1 MNDYP
6 PEIQQQAARWAIR
19 LAEAPLDDEQELTF
33 QHWLA
38 QDARHRHALEQ
49 AGRLWHGLGALS
61 AEQQRV
67 LQKQGQQPHPVVA
80 LPVKRVNRATQWKI
94 AALLLLG
101 VSIGTTWLSDGIL
114 LLRSDYHTTHQVRQV
129 TLPDGS
135 QVDMDAGSAIALA
148 YSSQERRVTLLQGTA
163 WFTVAP
169 TRAQEKRPFLV
180 EAASGTTRALGTQFI
195 VQNTS
200 QATSVGV
207 VEHSVQVTANGQ
219 TLRLDEQQGARYTE
233 QGMTRLPGWNS
244 RERGDWRR
252 GLLIFDQQPLAIVI
266 ARINQYRSGTIVIP
280 STTLRQ
286 RQVSGIFSLNELD
299 GALQTIATEL
309 GAKTVSLPGVTVLY

>member
-6 PEIQQQAARWAIR
+6 PEIHQQAARWAIR

-33 QHWLA
+33 QRWLT
-38 QDARHRHALEQ
+38 QDPRHRHALEQ
-49 AGRLWHGLGALS
+49 AGRLWHGLGSLS
-61 AEQQRV
+61 AEQQQM
-67 LQKQGQQPHPVVA
+67 LQPQPPA
-80 LPVKRVNRATQWKI
+80 TLPSRRVNRATQWKI

-101 VSIGTTWLSDGIL
+101 FSIGTTWLSDGIL
-114 LLRSDYHTTHQVRQV
+114 MLRSDYRADHQVKQV

-148 YSSQERRVTLLQGTA
+148 YTPQERRVTLLQGSA

-169 TRAQEKRPFLV
+169 TTAQEKRPFLV
-180 EAASGTTRALGTQFI
+180 DAASGTTQALGTQFI
-195 VQNTS
+195 VQNAS
-200 QATSVGV
+200 QTTTVGV
-207 VEHSVQVTANGQ
+207 VEHSVQVTVNGQ
-219 TLRLDEQQGARYTE
+219 TLRLDEQQAARYTE

-266 ARINQYRSGTIVIP
+266 ARINQYRTGTIVIP
-280 STTLRQ
+280 SSTLRQ
-286 RQVSGIFSLNELD
+286 RQVSGIFSLSELD
-299 GALQTIATEL
+299 GALQTITSEL

>member
-38 QDARHRHALEQ
+38 QDPRHHHALEQ
-49 AGRLWHGLGALS
+49 AGMLWHGLGSLS
-61 AEQQRV
+61 AEQRQE
-67 LQKQGQQPHPVVA
+67 LQPQPPA
-80 LPVKRVNRATQWKI
+80 TLPVRRVNRMTQWKI

-101 VSIGTTWLSDGIL
+101 FSLGTTWISDGIL
-114 LLRSDYHTTHQVRQV
+114 MLRSDYHAAHQVKHV

-135 QVDMDAGSAIALA
+135 EVDMDAGSAISLA
-148 YSSQERRVTLLQGTA
+148 YTPQERRVTLLQGSA

-169 TRAQEKRPFLV
+169 TTTQEKRPFLV
-180 EAASGTTRALGTQFI
+180 DAALGTTQALGTQFI
-195 VQNTS
+195 VQNSS
-200 QATSVGV
+200 QTTTVGV
-207 VEHSVQVTANGQ
+207 VEHSVQVTANGEM
-219 TLRLDEQQGARYTE
+219 LRLDEQQAARYTE

-266 ARINQYRSGTIVIP
+266 ARINQYRAGTIVIP
-280 STTLRQ
+280 TSALRQ

-309 GAKTVSLPGVTVLY
+309 GAKTVSLPGVTLLY

>member
-38 QDARHRHALEQ
+38 QDPRHHHALEQ
-49 AGRLWHGLGALS
+49 AGMLWHGLGSLS
-61 AEQQRV
+61 AEQRQV
-67 LQKQGQQPHPVVA
+67 LQPQPPA
-80 LPVKRVNRATQWKI
+80 TFLIRRVNRAIQWKI

-101 VSIGTTWLSDGIL
+101 FSLGATWISDGIL
-114 LLRSDYHTTHQVRQV
+114 MLRSDYHAAHQVKHV

-135 QVDMDAGSAIALA
+135 EVDMDAGSAISLA
-148 YSSQERRVTLLQGTA
+148 YTSQERRVTLLQGSA

-169 TRAQEKRPFLV
+169 TTTQEKRPFLV
-180 EAASGTTRALGTQFI
+180 DAASGTTQALGTQFI
-195 VQNTS
+195 VQNSS
-200 QATSVGV
+200 QTTTVGV
-207 VEHSVQVTANGQ
+207 VEHSVQVTTNGQ
-219 TLRLDEQQGARYTE
+219 TLRLDEQQAARYTE

-280 STTLRQ
+280 TSALRQ

>member
-38 QDARHRHALEQ
+38 QDPHHRHALEQ
-49 AGRLWHGLGALS
+49 AGTLWHGLGSLS
-61 AEQQRV
+61 AEQKQV
-67 LQKQGQQPHPVVA
+67 LQPQPPA
-80 LPVKRVNRATQWKI
+80 TLPLRRVNRMTQWKI

-101 VSIGTTWLSDGIL
+101 FSLGTTWISDGIL
-114 LLRSDYHTTHQVRQV
+114 MLRSDYHAAHQVKHV

-135 QVDMDAGSAIALA
+135 EVDMDAGSAISLA
-148 YSSQERRVTLLQGTA
+148 YTSQERRVTLLQGTA

-169 TRAQEKRPFLV
+169 TTTQEKRPFLV
-180 EAASGTTRALGTQFI
+180 DAASGTTQALGTQFI
-195 VQNTS
+195 VQNSS
-200 QATSVGV
+200 QTTTVGV
-207 VEHSVQVTANGQ
+207 VEHSVQVTANGKA
-219 TLRLDEQQGARYTE
+219 LRLDEQQAARYTE

-266 ARINQYRSGTIVIP
+266 ARINQYRAGTIVIP
-280 STTLRQ
+280 TSALRQ

-309 GAKTVSLPGVTVLY
+309 GAKTVSLPGVTLLY

>member
-33 QHWLA
+33 QHWLE
-38 QDARHRHALEQ
+38 QDPRHRHALEQ
-49 AGRLWHGLGALS
+49 AGMLWHGLGSLN
-61 AEQQRV
+61 AEQRQV
-67 LQKQGQQPHPVVA
+67 LQPQPPA
-80 LPVKRVNRATQWKI
+80 TFLIRRVKRATQWKI

-101 VSIGTTWLSDGIL
+101 FSLGATWISDGIL
-114 LLRSDYHTTHQVRQV
+114 MLRSDYHAAHQVKHV

-135 QVDMDAGSAIALA
+135 EVDMDAGSAISLA
-148 YSSQERRVTLLQGTA
+148 YTPQERRVTLLQGSA

-169 TRAQEKRPFLV
+169 TTAQEKRPFLV
-180 EAASGTTRALGTQFI
+180 DAASGTTQALGTQFI
-195 VQNTS
+195 VQNSS
-200 QATSVGV
+200 QTTTVGV

-219 TLRLDEQQGARYTE
+219 TLRLDEQQAARYTE

-252 GLLIFDQQPLAIVI
+252 GLLIFDQQPLAVVI

-280 STTLRQ
+280 TSALRQ

>member
-19 LAEAPLDDEQELTF
+19 LAEAPLDDEQELAF

-38 QDARHRHALEQ
+38 QDPRHRHALEQ
-49 AGRLWHGLGALS
+49 AGMLWHGLGSLS
-61 AEQQRV
+61 AEQRQV
-67 LQKQGQQPHPVVA
+67 LQPQPPA
-80 LPVKRVNRATQWKI
+80 TFLIRRVSRATQWKI

-101 VSIGTTWLSDGIL
+101 FSIGATWISDGIL
-114 LLRSDYHTTHQVRQV
+114 MLRSDYHAAHQVKHV

-135 QVDMDAGSAIALA
+135 EIDMDAGSAISLA
-148 YSSQERRVTLLQGTA
+148 YTPQERRVTLLQGSA

-169 TRAQEKRPFLV
+169 TTAQEKRPFLV
-180 EAASGTTRALGTQFI
+180 DAASGTTQALGTQFI
-195 VQNTS
+195 VQNSS
-200 QATSVGV
+200 QTTTVGV

-219 TLRLDEQQGARYTE
+219 SLQLDEQQAARYTE

-252 GLLIFDQQPLAIVI
+252 GLLIFDQQPLAVVI
-266 ARINQYRSGTIVIP
+266 ARINQYRAGTIVIP
-280 STTLRQ
+280 TSALRQ

>member
-6 PEIQQQAARWAIR
+6 PEIQQQAVRWAIR
-19 LAEAPLDDEQELTF
+19 LAEAPLDDEQERAF

-38 QDARHRHALEQ
+38 QDLRHRHALEQ
-49 AGRLWHGLGALS
+49 AGRLWHGLGSLN
-61 AEQQRV
+61 AEQKQV
-67 LQKQGQQPHPVVA
+67 LQPQPPTT
-80 LPVKRVNRATQWKI
+80 LPLRRVNRMTQWKI

-101 VSIGTTWLSDGIL
+101 FSLGTTWISDGIL
-114 LLRSDYHTTHQVRQV
+114 MLRSDYRADHQVKQV

-135 QVDMDAGSAIALA
+135 KVDMDAGSAISLA
-148 YSSQERRVTLLQGTA
+148 YTPQERRVTLLQGSA

-169 TRAQEKRPFLV
+169 TTTQEKRPFLV
-180 EAASGTTRALGTQFI
+180 DAASGTTQALGTQFI
-195 VQNTS
+195 VQTS
-200 QATSVGV
+200 SQTTTVGV
-207 VEHSVQVTANGQ
+207 VEHSVQVTASGQ
-219 TLRLDEQQGARYTE
+219 SLQLDEQQAARYTE
-233 QGMTRLPGWNS
+233 QEMTRLPSWNS

-252 GLLIFDQQPLAIVI
+252 GMLIFDQQPLAVVI
-266 ARINQYRSGTIVIP
+266 ARINQYRAGTIVIP
-280 STTLRQ
+280 TSALRQ

>member
-38 QDARHRHALEQ
+38 QDPRHHHALEQ
-49 AGRLWHGLGALS
+49 AGMLWHGLGSLS
-61 AEQQRV
+61 AAQRQV
-67 LQKQGQQPHPVVA
+67 LQPQPPA
-80 LPVKRVNRATQWKI
+80 TFLIRRVNRMTQWKI

-101 VSIGTTWLSDGIL
+101 FSLGATWISDGIL
-114 LLRSDYHTTHQVRQV
+114 MLRSDYHAAHQVKHV

-135 QVDMDAGSAIALA
+135 EVDMDAGSAISLA
-148 YSSQERRVTLLQGTA
+148 YTSQERRVTLLQGSA

-169 TRAQEKRPFLV
+169 TTTQEKRPFLV
-180 EAASGTTRALGTQFI
+180 DAASGTTQALGTQFI
-195 VQNTS
+195 VQNSS
-200 QATSVGV
+200 QTTTVGV
-207 VEHSVQVTANGQ
+207 VEHSVQVTANGES
-219 TLRLDEQQGARYTE
+219 LRLDEQQAARYTE
-233 QGMTRLPGWNS
+233 QGMTHLPGWNS

-280 STTLRQ
+280 TSALRQ

>member
-38 QDARHRHALEQ
+38 QDPHHRHALEQ
-49 AGRLWHGLGALS
+49 AGTLWHGLGSLS
-61 AEQQRV
+61 AEQKQV
-67 LQKQGQQPHPVVA
+67 LQPQPPA
-80 LPVKRVNRATQWKI
+80 TLPIRRVNRMTQWKI

-101 VSIGTTWLSDGIL
+101 FSLGTTWISDGIL
-114 LLRSDYHTTHQVRQV
+114 MLRSDYHAAHQVKHV

-135 QVDMDAGSAIALA
+135 EVDMDAGSAISLA
-148 YSSQERRVTLLQGTA
+148 YTSQERRVTLLQGSA

-169 TRAQEKRPFLV
+169 TTTQEKRPFLV
-180 EAASGTTRALGTQFI
+180 DAASGTTQALGTQFI
-195 VQNTS
+195 VQNSS
-200 QATSVGV
+200 QTTTVGV
-207 VEHSVQVTANGQ
+207 VEHSVQVTANGE
-219 TLRLDEQQGARYTE
+219 TLRLDEQQAARYTE

-266 ARINQYRSGTIVIP
+266 ARINQYRAGTIVIP
-280 STTLRQ
+280 TSALRQ

-309 GAKTVSLPGVTVLY
+309 GAKTVSLPGVTLLY

>member
-6 PEIQQQAARWAIR
+6 PEIHQQAARWAIR
-19 LAEAPLDDEQELTF
+19 LAEAPLDDEQELAF

-38 QDARHRHALEQ
+38 QDSRHRHALEQ
-49 AGRLWHGLGALS
+49 AGMLWHELGSLS
-61 AEQQRV
+61 AEQKKV
-67 LQKQGQQPHPVVA
+67 LQPQPLVK
-80 LPVKRVNRATQWKI
+80 LPTRRPHRATQWKI

-101 VSIGTTWLSDGIL
+101 FSLGTTWISDGIIT
-114 LLRSDYHTTHQVRQV
+114 LRSDYHADHQVKQV

-135 QVDMDAGSAIALA
+135 QVDMDAGSAIALT
-148 YSSQERRVTLLQGTA
+148 YTPQERRVTLLQGSA

-169 TRAQEKRPFLV
+169 TNAQEKRPFLV
-180 EAASGTTRALGTQFI
+180 DAASGTTQALGTQFI

-200 QATSVGV
+200 QITTVGV
-207 VEHSVQVTANGQ
+207 VEHSVQVSANGQ
-219 TLRLDEQQGARYTE
+219 TLRLDEEQAARYTE
-233 QGMTRLPGWNS
+233 QGLTRLPGWNS

-280 STTLRQ
+280 SSALRQ

-299 GALQTIATEL
+299 NALQTMTAEL
-309 GAKTVSLPGVTVLY
+309 GAKTVTLPGVTILY

>member
-38 QDARHRHALEQ
+38 QDPRHHHALEQ
-49 AGRLWHGLGALS
+49 AGMLWHGLGSLS
-61 AEQQRV
+61 AEQRQE
-67 LQKQGQQPHPVVA
+67 LQPQPPA
-80 LPVKRVNRATQWKI
+80 TLPVRRVNRMTQWKI

-101 VSIGTTWLSDGIL
+101 FSLGTTWISEGIL
-114 LLRSDYHTTHQVRQV
+114 MLRSDYHAAHQVKHV

-135 QVDMDAGSAIALA
+135 EVDMDAGSAISLA
-148 YSSQERRVTLLQGTA
+148 YTSQERRVTLLQGSA

-169 TRAQEKRPFLV
+169 TTTQEKRPFLV
-180 EAASGTTRALGTQFI
+180 DAASGTTLALGTQFI
-195 VQNTS
+195 VQNSS
-200 QATSVGV
+200 QTTTVGV
-207 VEHSVQVTANGQ
+207 VEHSVQVTANGKA
-219 TLRLDEQQGARYTE
+219 LRLDEQQAARYTE

-266 ARINQYRSGTIVIP
+266 ARINQYRAGTIVIP
-280 STTLRQ
+280 TSALRQ

-309 GAKTVSLPGVTVLY
+309 GAKTVSLPGVTLLY

>member
-38 QDARHRHALEQ
+38 QDPHHRHALEQ
-49 AGRLWHGLGALS
+49 AGMLWHGLGSLS
-61 AEQQRV
+61 AEQKQV
-67 LQKQGQQPHPVVA
+67 LQPQPPA
-80 LPVKRVNRATQWKI
+80 TLPVRRVNRMTQWKI

-101 VSIGTTWLSDGIL
+101 FSLGATWISDGIL
-114 LLRSDYHTTHQVRQV
+114 MLRSDYHAAHQVKHV

-135 QVDMDAGSAIALA
+135 EVDMDAGSAISLA
-148 YSSQERRVTLLQGTA
+148 YTSQERRVTLLQGSA

-169 TRAQEKRPFLV
+169 TTTQEKRPFLV
-180 EAASGTTRALGTQFI
+180 EAASGTTQALGTQFI
-195 VQNTS
+195 VQNSS
-200 QATSVGV
+200 QTTTVGV

-219 TLRLDEQQGARYTE
+219 ALRLDEQQAARYTE
-233 QGMTRLPGWNS
+233 QGMTRLHGWNS

-266 ARINQYRSGTIVIP
+266 ARINQYRAGTIVIP
-280 STTLRQ
+280 TSALRQ

-309 GAKTVSLPGVTVLY
+309 GAKTVSLPGVTLLY

>member
-19 LAEAPLDDEQELTF
+19 LAEAPLDDEQELAF

-38 QDARHRHALEQ
+38 QDPRHRHALEQ
-49 AGRLWHGLGALS
+49 AGMLWHGLGSLS
-61 AEQQRV
+61 AEQRQV
-67 LQKQGQQPHPVVA
+67 LQPQPPA
-80 LPVKRVNRATQWKI
+80 TFLIRRVSRATQWKI

-101 VSIGTTWLSDGIL
+101 FSIGATWISDGIL
-114 LLRSDYHTTHQVRQV
+114 MLRSDYHAAHQVKHV

-135 QVDMDAGSAIALA
+135 EVDMDAGSAISLA
-148 YSSQERRVTLLQGTA
+148 YTPQERRVTLLQGSA

-169 TRAQEKRPFLV
+169 TTAQEKRPFLV
-180 EAASGTTRALGTQFI
+180 DAASGTTQALGTQFI
-195 VQNTS
+195 VQHSS
-200 QATSVGV
+200 QTTTVGV
-207 VEHSVQVTANGQ
+207 VEHSVQVTASGE
-219 TLRLDEQQGARYTE
+219 TLRLDEQQAARYTE

-252 GLLIFDQQPLAIVI
+252 GLLIFDQQPLAVVI
-266 ARINQYRSGTIVIP
+266 ARINQYRAGTIVIP
-280 STTLRQ
+280 TSALRQ

>member
-38 QDARHRHALEQ
+38 QDPHHRHALEQ
-49 AGRLWHGLGALS
+49 AGTLWHGLGSLS
-61 AEQQRV
+61 AEQKQV
-67 LQKQGQQPHPVVA
+67 LQPQPPA
-80 LPVKRVNRATQWKI
+80 TLPVRRVNRMTQWKI

-101 VSIGTTWLSDGIL
+101 FSLGTTWISEGIL
-114 LLRSDYHTTHQVRQV
+114 MLRSDYHAAHQVKHV

-135 QVDMDAGSAIALA
+135 EVDMDAGSAISLA
-148 YSSQERRVTLLQGTA
+148 YTSQERRVTLLQGSA

-169 TRAQEKRPFLV
+169 TTTQEKRPFLV
-180 EAASGTTRALGTQFI
+180 DAASGTTQALGTQFI
-195 VQNTS
+195 VQNSS
-200 QATSVGV
+200 QITTVGV
-207 VEHSVQVTANGQ
+207 VEHSVQVTANGE
-219 TLRLDEQQGARYTE
+219 TLRLDEQQAARYTE

-266 ARINQYRSGTIVIP
+266 ARINQYRAGTIVIP
-280 STTLRQ
+280 TSALRQ

-309 GAKTVSLPGVTVLY
+309 GAKTVSLPGVTLLY